1 MPAPNATK
9 VKLGSGSIDLANDTF
24 KVLLL
29 KDTTDYTWDPD
40 NHATVQD
47 VLNAADEFGD
57 TNYSRKTI
65 PNQTLTQ
72 DDTDDEAVFDGDDLT
87 WTDLGGSQT
96 IQAVVVYKQVGGDD
110 TTPGDDPVLTVLRE
124 SDIPELP
131 LNTNGSNVDLPWNSE
146 GILNLA

>member
-1 MPAPNATK
+1 MPTPNATK
-9 VKLGSGSIDLANDTF
+9 KALIDGSINLSVDTIKVFLLNDSTAYTF
-24 KVLLL
+24 
-29 KDTTDYTWDPD
+29 DPD
-40 NHATVQD
+40 RDATVQD
-47 VLNAADEFGD
+47 VLNNASEFSD

-65 PNQTLTQ
+65 ANQTTSQ
-72 DDTDDEAVFDGDDLT
+72 DNTDDKAVFDGDDLT

-110 TTPGDDPVLTVLRE
+110 TTSGDDPVLTVLRE